1 MNEPAP
7 PSWNNPAPP
16 ALPAKKILTRIGPLK
31 LGIIMGIT
39 YALIS
44 LIFIPFFLLMAMIP
58 AQAQMH
64 AVNGSGS
71 AAQNAMPFL
80 FSGIFI
86 VIFPVIYGVMGF
98 IGGVIMGALYNLVAR
113 FVGGIEVT
121 VQDAPA

>member
-31 LGIIMGIT
+31 LGIMMGAT
-39 YALIS
+39 YALMS
-44 LIFIPFFLLMAMIP
+44 LIFIPFLLLATLIP
-58 AQAQMH
+58 ALAQTH
-64 AVNGSGS
+64 NANASGS
-71 AAQNAMPFL
+71 AAQNALPFL

-98 IGGVIMGALYNLVAR
+98 IAGVIMAAVYNLVAR